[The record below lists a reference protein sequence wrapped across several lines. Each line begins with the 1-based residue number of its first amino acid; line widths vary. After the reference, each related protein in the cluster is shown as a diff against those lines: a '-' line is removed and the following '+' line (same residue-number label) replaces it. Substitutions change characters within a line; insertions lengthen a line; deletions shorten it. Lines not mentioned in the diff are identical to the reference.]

1 MLKPGPLRFLLVLAW
16 AVILILVSVSLS
28 VALTPQW
35 SEASAY
41 SSCVCFNE
49 FLPYPQSEDIEE

>member
-16 AVILILVSVSLS
+16 AVILILVNVSLS
-28 VALTPQW
+28 AALTPQW

-41 SSCVCFNE
+41 SSSGCLNE
-49 FLPYPQSEDIEE
+49 FLPYPQSQYTEE